1 MKKLIASALALTTLF
16 SAAAADKA
24 KTDNDSVKLSFT
36 DIITIPITSVKNQ
49 SKSGTCWCFAGTSF
63 YENEIRK
70 ATGDS
75 LDLSEMYSVRHC
87 YADKADKY
95 VRTYGNVNFAPGGSA
110 LDVPYVWDRY
120 GAVPEEVYSGLQYG
134 EDKHTHGELDAAL
147 RGFVTAVV
155 KKPNRRIS
163 TAWREGLNGIL
174 DAYLGPV
181 PESFEYNGRTYT
193 PQSFAASL
201 GISPENYI
209 GLTSFTHHPFYQPF
223 QLEVSDNWLWKDY
236 QNVPLDE
243 LRAVVDNAL
252 ANGYTLV
259 WAADVSEPGFKWKEG
274 KATMPADVKEDLKG
288 TELSRWVKL
297 DDNDSSKKTNG
308 KSSKKDKKSVTKAP
322 EEIVVTQESRQ
333 AMFDRQETTDDH
345 GMEIVG
351 LAEDQYGNKYYKVKN
366 SWGSADH
373 IYDGFLYVSMPYFDA
388 KTMNIY
394 VNKKAVPESI
404 AKKLGI

>member
-1 MKKLIASALALTTLF
+1 MKKLIASALALTSICAA
-16 SAAAADKA
+16 SAADPA
-24 KTDNDSVKLSFT
+24 KTEKDSVAALQFT
-36 DIITIPITSVKNQ
+36 DIITIPVTSVKNQ

-63 YENEIRK
+63 YENEILK

-95 VRTYGNVNFAPGGSA
+95 VRTYGKINFAPGGSA
-110 LDVPYVWDRY
+110 LDVPYVWALY

-147 RGFVTAVV
+147 KGYVDAVV
-155 KKPNRRIS
+155 RKPNRRVS

-174 DAYLGPV
+174 DAYLGKV
-181 PESFEYNGRTYT
+181 PESFEYKGKTYT

-201 GISPENYI
+201 GISPDNYI

-223 QLEVSDNWLWKDY
+223 AIEVSDNWLWGDY
-236 QNVPLDE
+236 QNLPIDE

-252 ANGYTLV
+252 ANGYTVV

-274 KATMPADVKEDLKG
+274 KATMPADTKEDLKG

-297 DDNDSSKKTNG
+297 DDEKG
-308 KSSKKDKKSVTKAP
+308 DKKEAAKAP
-322 EEIVVTQESRQ
+322 EEITVTQESRQ

-366 SWGSADH
+366 SWGTDDH
-373 IYDGFLYVSMPYFDA
+373 IYNGFLYVSMPYFDA
-388 KTMNIY
+388 KTMDIY
-394 VNKKAVPESI
+394 VNKKAVPKNI
-404 AKKLGI
+404 AKKIGI

>member
-1 MKKLIASALALTTLF
+1 MKKLIASALMLTTIMGAY
-16 SAAAADKA
+16 AAEPAKA
-24 KTDNDSVKLSFT
+24 EKDSVEKIVFT
-36 DIITIPITSVKNQ
+36 DIISIPVTSVKNQ

-87 YADKADKY
+87 YSDKADKFI
-95 VRTYGNVNFAPGGSA
+95 RTYGNINFAAGGSA
-110 LDVPYVWDRY
+110 LDVPYVWARY
-120 GAVPEEVYSGLQYG
+120 GAVPEEVYEGLNYG

-147 RGFVTAVV
+147 SAYVKAVV
-155 KKPNRRIS
+155 KKPNRKTIS
-163 TAWREGLNGIL
+163 TAWREGLEGIL
-174 DAYLGPV
+174 DAYLGKE
-181 PESFEYNGRTYT
+181 PETFQYKGKTYT

-201 GISPENYI
+201 GISPKDYI
-209 GLTSFTHHPFYQPF
+209 AVTSFTHHPFYKPF
-223 QLEVSDNWLWKDY
+223 ALEVSDNWLWAEY

-243 LRAVVDNAL
+243 LRAIVDNAL
-252 ANGYTLV
+252 ENGYTVV

-274 KATMPADVKEDLKG
+274 TATMPADAKEDLKG

-297 DDNDSSKKTNG
+297 DED
-308 KSSKKDKKSVTKAP
+308 KSDKNAVAKAP
-322 EEIVVTQESRQ
+322 EEITVTQESRQ
-333 AMFDRQETTDDH
+333 TMFDRQETTDDH

-351 LAEDQYGNKYYKVKN
+351 LAKDQYGNKYYKVKN
-366 SWGSADH
+366 SWGTDKH

-388 KTMNIY
+388 KTMDIY
-394 VNKKAVPESI
+394 VNKKAVPKAV

>member
-1 MKKLIASALALTTLF
+1 MNKLIVSALALTTLF
-16 SAAAADKA
+16 SANAADKSKADGDSA
-24 KTDNDSVKLSFT
+24 KLTFT
-36 DIITIPITSVKNQ
+36 EIITIPVTSVKNQ

-75 LDLSEMYSVRHC
+75 LDLSEMFSVRHC

-95 VRTYGNVNFAPGGSA
+95 VRTYGNVNFAAGGSA
-110 LDVPYVWDRY
+110 LDVPYVWANY
-120 GAVPEEVYSGLQYG
+120 GAVPEEVYTGLQYG
-134 EDKHTHGELDAAL
+134 EEKHTHGELDAAL
-147 RGFVTAVV
+147 KGFVSAVV
-155 KKPNRRIS
+155 KKPNRRVS

-181 PESFEYNGRTYT
+181 PETFEYKGKTYT

-201 GISPENYI
+201 GISPDNYI
-209 GLTSFTHHPFYQPF
+209 GLTSFTHHPFYKPF
-223 QLEVSDNWLWKDY
+223 DLEVSDNWLWADY

-252 ANGYTLV
+252 ANGYTVV

-274 KATMPADVKEDLKG
+274 KATMPAEVKEDLKG

-297 DDNDSSKKTNG
+297 DDDNDSKKSK
-308 KSSKKDKKSVTKAP
+308 SKADKKGKKAEPKAP

-351 LAEDQYGNKYYKVKN
+351 LAQDQYGNKYYKVKN
-366 SWGSADH
+366 SWGTDQ

-388 KTMNIY
+388 KTMDIY
-394 VNKKAVPESI
+394 VNKKAVPEEI
-404 AKKLGI
+404 AKKIGI